1 MKEIDTHKEAISAM
15 LDDELRAGECERC
28 ATLIREHAELRETWD
43 TYSLIGDLMRGTPA
57 SFLPRGLTDRI
68 KAEPTV
74 LAPRALHAHRRVV
87 RYALPAAAAAAGI
100 GFVTWISLG
109 LLPGQNAEITTAD
122 ARPPAAT
129 APAAAVVPVRDN
141 GVMEDYLLAH
151 QPYSLTSPMQ
161 GVAPYVRPVSDQS
174 ESAKQ

>member
-1 MKEIDTHKEAISAM
+1 MKEIETHKEAVSAM
-15 LDDELRAGECERC
+15 LDDELRAGDCERC
-28 ATLIREHAELRETWD
+28 ASLIKEHAELRETWD

-57 SFLPRGLTDRI
+57 STLARSYADRI
-68 KAEPTV
+68 NAEPTV
-74 LAPRALHAHRRVV
+74 LAPRAARAPRRVV

-109 LLPGQNAEITTAD
+109 LLPGQNAEVRTAD
-122 ARPPAAT
+122 ARPATVT
-129 APAAAVVPVRDN
+129 APAEAVATRDN
-141 GVMEDYLLAH
+141 RVMEDYLLAH

-161 GVAPYVRPVSDQS
+161 GVAPYVRTVSEQS